1 MKKELTQKE
10 IETVEEYA
18 ESLAKKLG
26 IKKVHVYVA
35 IDEETGDRVVGY
47 YKEPSYAQKLYAMD
61 KIATVGTFSAGE
73 ELRQALTLTG
83 EGESD
88 VRIYT
93 EDQYKL
99 AIAGACIA
107 LIQVAQNR
115 FKKK

>member
-1 MKKELTQKE
+1 MQELTQTEK
-10 IETVEEYA
+10 ETVEQYA
-18 ESLAKKLG
+18 EGLAKKHG
-26 IKKVHVYVA
+26 IKKVHVYIA
-35 IDEETGDRVVGY
+35 IDEDTDERVVGY
-47 YKEPSYAQKLYAMD
+47 FKEPSYVQKLYAME
-61 KIATVGTFSAGE
+61 KIASVGTFTAGE

-93 EDQYKL
+93 EDKYKL

-107 LIQVAQNR
+107 LIEVAQNQ